1 MFLFFF
7 FFVEKVIG
15 LTYSLNEMLCSK
27 NERTKYFTNSFR
39 SRAAER
45 LATNR
50 FSASRATKNY
60 R

>member
-39 SRAAER
+39 SRAAEG

-50 FSASRATKNY
+50 FSTSF
-60 R
+60 